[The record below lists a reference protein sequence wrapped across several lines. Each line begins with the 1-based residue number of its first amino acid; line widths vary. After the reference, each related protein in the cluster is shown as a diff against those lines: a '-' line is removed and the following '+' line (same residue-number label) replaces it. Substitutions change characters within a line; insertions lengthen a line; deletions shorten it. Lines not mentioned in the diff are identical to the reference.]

1 MLSVELGPDNELL
14 KRANIKICRDTRG
27 PEVNQNMETESEG
40 IFACGD
46 ILYVHN
52 MVDKITEEGYSA
64 GENAAEY
71 VKSNIDK
78 Q

>member
-1 MLSVELGPDNELL
+1 
-14 KRANIKICRDTRG
+14 
-27 PEVNQNMETESEG
+27 METELEG

-52 MVDKITEEGYSA
+52 MVDKITQEGYWA
-64 GENAAEY
+64 GENATEY
-71 VKSNIDK
+71 VKRNRNK